1 MESKTEAAKTVE
13 GKITDEA
20 LSNLKSKVGKKLRSE
35 IGNELACK
43 ETITRFVRGVGDTN
57 PLWNDEEYAGK
68 TRYGGLAAPPSWLY
82 SVIGAGAQFGL
93 PGVHGFHSGDDWEF
107 FIPVMLGDRIKSE
120 ETFTG
125 FEEKTGDFARRMIIE
140 HRERLYFNQR
150 DELVARARGSVI
162 RVERGSA
169 REKGKY
175 SKIQIPHPW
184 SEEELKKVEKEVLDE
199 KVRGNQVRYWEDVQ
213 IGEALPVCVK
223 GPLGVTDEIAFM
235 SGNGGIYLKAHRAAL
250 VDYARHPAWAF
261 RDPDTFA
268 FEPMPSVH
276 YSASAARAA
285 GLPQAY
291 AIGVQMSSWVIN
303 LITNWMSD
311 EGWLKTCN
319 CEYRNFIFLSDVVWL
334 RGKVVSKYVD
344 ENNEYCVDIE
354 TSGFNQRGENTMPGK
369 STVILPSRGVGS
381 YPVVKRIKSNHL

>member
-1 MESKTEAAKTVE
+1 MESKSEAAKTVE

-20 LSNLKSKVGKKLRSE
+20 LSNLKSKIGKKLRSE
-35 IGNELACK
+35 VGNELACK
-43 ETITRFVRGVGDTN
+43 ETITRFARGVGDTN

-68 TRYGGLAAPPSWLY
+68 TRCGCLVAPPSWLY

-107 FIPVMLGDRIKSE
+107 FIPVLLGDRIKSE

-150 DELVARARGSVI
+150 NELVARARGAVI

-184 SEEELKKVEKEVLDE
+184 SEEELKKVEQEVLDE

-213 IGEALPVCVK
+213 IGEDLPVCVK

-250 VDYARHPAWAF
+250 VDYAKHPAWAF

-276 YSASAARAA
+276 YSASGARAA

-311 EGWLKTCN
+311 EGWLKKCN
-319 CEYRNFIFLSDVVWL
+319 CEYRNFIFLSDVVWI

-381 YPVVKRIKSNHL
+381 YPLAKRIKSNHL

>member
-43 ETITRFVRGVGDTN
+43 ETLIRFVRGVGDTN

-68 TRYGGLAAPPSWLY
+68 TRYGGLVAPPSWLY

-107 FIPVMLGDRIKSE
+107 FIPVLLGDRIKSE

-213 IGEALPVCVK
+213 IGEDLPVCVK

-250 VDYARHPAWAF
+250 VDYAKHPAWAF
-261 RDPDTFA
+261 RDPETFA

-311 EGWLKTCN
+311 EGWLKKCN

-369 STVILPSRGVGS
+369 STVILPSRGNGS
-381 YPVVKRIKSNHL
+381 YPLVKRIKSNRL